1 MSSIPN
7 APATSWVCC
16 LLLPPDPHTDLAT
29 PAVSPRLTMHG
40 WAGVETSK
48 AESGE
53 LASLRAHGPPSH
65 VPGLASGAHLH
76 QAPTRNPTVCLPI
89 LLLVAQ
95 PNWVSKRTRPFL
107 PLDICTGCAPLPHV
121 FSWPFSPSVSS
132 PSPEAVWGGHIT
144 PTPRDAA
151 FSHPHVGPCQVLR
164 AGRAWAP
171 GERKG
176 GPSLRI

>member
-1 MSSIPN
+1 MPQPLLGCAVCYCLLIPN
-7 APATSWVCC
+7 
-16 LLLPPDPHTDLAT
+16 TDLAT

-53 LASLRAHGPPSH
+53 LASLRAHRPPSH

-76 QAPTRNPTVCLPI
+76 QTTTRNPTVCLPI

-95 PNWVSKRTRPFL
+95 PNWVSKRTCAFL
-107 PLDICTGCAPLPHV
+107 PLDICTGCAPTPCFQLALLPVPV
-121 FSWPFSPSVSS
+121 FPIPRGSLGKPHHP
-132 PSPEAVWGGHIT
+132 A
-144 PTPRDAA
+144 PRDPAL
-151 FSHPHVGPCQVLR
+151 SHPHVGACQVFR

-176 GPSLRI
+176 APSLRI